1 VTGQSPLPGV
11 ASWGGAESVAK
22 NSTTEYTTQINPVCT
37 CDGHAAVA
45 LPEGPLFGRRGGLS
59 GMLPAVSG
67 LLGDLAD

>member
-45 LPEGPLFGRRGGLS
+45 LPEDLCLDVEAACPECC
-59 GMLPAVSG
+59 LP
-67 LLGDLAD
+67 LADYSGT